1 MVLQVGIELV
11 SQLCNEFVS
20 YYPAE
25 SSDDKSLNSLDS
37 WMLTDPLELES
48 FDWLG
53 ASAE

>member
-1 MVLQVGIELV
+1 M
-11 SQLCNEFVS
+11 SQLCKKFDN
-20 YYPAE
+20 YDPAE

-37 WMLTDPLELES
+37 WMLTDPLELVS